1 MRRNFAK
8 PGEFFIGNCRRR
20 GAQAANALPS
30 KFRRRDLKGGKPVD
44 PIRILIADDDPGMLL
59 VMRKLVERAED
70 YELVGEAQN
79 GEQVLALYEKYTPE
93 VVLMDVEMPG
103 MSGIDC
109 ARIIQDK
116 NPKAVLVFATAHE
129 QYMKSAFEVYA
140 FDYLVK
146 PFPVDRALNTLRLIR
161 ERLRESA
168 AAQSVTTRARPRQ
181 APARLMLKSR
191 DGLSFVDIEDILL
204 VQREER
210 QTVIYTVNGGRFV
223 TGEGLSELEE
233 RLPANMFFRAH
244 KSYIVNVNQ
253 IESVTPYGRWTYI
266 VRLCG
271 TERDALITHERF
283 DELQKLFA

>member
-1 MRRNFAK
+1 
-8 PGEFFIGNCRRR
+8 
-20 GAQAANALPS
+20 
-30 KFRRRDLKGGKPVD
+30 
-44 PIRILIADDDPGMLL
+44 MLL
-59 VMRKLVERAED
+59 MMRKLIERAED
-70 YELVGEAQN
+70 YVLVGEAQN
-79 GEQVLALYEKYTPE
+79 GEQALALYEKFTPE

-103 MSGIDC
+103 VSGIDC
-109 ARIIQDK
+109 ARAIQDK
-116 NPKAVLVFATAHE
+116 NPKTVLVFATAHE

-146 PFPVDRALNTLRLIR
+146 PFPVERALNTLRLIR

-168 AAQSVTTRARPRQ
+168 AAQAVTTRARPRQ

-191 DGLSFVDIEDILL
+191 DGLMFVDIEDILL

-210 QTVIYTVNGGRFV
+210 QTVIYTVGDGRYV
-223 TGEGLSELEE
+223 TSEGLSELEE
-233 RLPANMFFRAH
+233 RLPANMFFRTH

-253 IESVTPYGRWTYI
+253 IESVTPYGRWTYV

-271 TERDALITHERF
+271 TKRDALITHERF